1 MSWIVQSRARRP
13 LVLATAL
20 AAALALMMAIAPRA
34 EAAKPLQILDAQV
47 RVVNQVTCEA
57 TIDVMLNR
65 KGSMKN
71 DIRVEVIGTGPGF
84 DVTLEAQRGATL
96 RVIEPLGSTGVFSGF
111 VSSVN
116 PRTGETVQRISLR
129 PIVCGV

>member
-1 MSWIVQSRARRP
+1 MSRIVQSRARRP

-20 AAALALMMAIAPRA
+20 AAALALMMAVAPGA
-34 EAAKPLQILDAQV
+34 DAAKPNQILDAQV

-71 DIRVEVIGTGPGF
+71 DIRVEVVGTGPGF
-84 DVTLEAQRGATL
+84 DVTMAADRGATL
-96 RVIEPLGSTGVFSGF
+96 RVVEPLGSAGVFSGF
-111 VSSVN
+111 VYSVH
-116 PRTGETVQRISLR
+116 PKSGVTTQRIPLP